1 MQITIVSSK
10 QHTWLASATREPN
23 LTNPEALPMNINE
36 IKNQI
41 SEMTYDE
48 LELKFELYSELESRD
63 AFTEVMQELLAIE
76 LDRRESE
83 D

>member
-1 MQITIVSSK
+1 
-10 QHTWLASATREPN
+10 
-23 LTNPEALPMNINE
+23 MNINE

-63 AFTEVMQELLAIE
+63 VFAEVMQELLAIE